1 MSAHNHKGANMG
13 GFCGVISERGCVS
26 DLFFGT
32 DYHSHLGTHRGGL
45 AVLGP
50 KGFQRSIHNIQNAPF
65 RSKFEHDFGQFEGRV
80 GIGVISDTDPQPL
93 VMASHFGL
101 YGLVTVGLVTNL
113 AELMAEL
120 FTAHSSQLQYSTT
133 SGMVGPTEVVSAL
146 IATQPSLVEGVRY
159 VQRKVKGSC
168 SLLVMTEEG
177 RLYAARDR
185 YGRTPVVIGR
195 KAGAMVALMESCAL
209 PNLGYEHVRD
219 LGPGEMVE
227 LTPDGETTVIEPG
240 DRMAICSFMWVYY
253 GYPAS
258 SYEGR
263 NVEMARYR
271 CGSALAKR
279 DAGLEA
285 DAACG
290 IPDSGISHALGYAH
304 EKSVKYCRP
313 FVKYTPTWARSFMPS
328 DQGQREHV
336 ASMKLI
342 PIPGLIRDRRLV
354 FCDDSIVRGT
364 QLGKQADR
372 LYREGCREVHVR
384 IACPPLLYPCR
395 FINFSRSKSV
405 YDLITRRFIRGREDE
420 GADISKYVDPNG
432 APYREMVAFVREK
445 MNLTSLKFQTVDDLV
460 AAIGLPRDRLC
471 TYCWTGEDPSMP
483 CSCAHGCTGCPHACG

>member
-1 MSAHNHKGANMG
+1 MG
-13 GFCGVISERGCVS
+13 GFCGVTAEQDCVT

-32 DYHSHLGTHRGGL
+32 DYHSHLGTHRGGM
-45 AVLGP
+45 AVLG
-50 KGFQRSIHNIQNAPF
+50 KGGFQRSIHNIQNAPF
-65 RSKFEHDFGQFEGRV
+65 RSKFEHDVGNFEGSV

-93 VMASHFGL
+93 VMCSHLGTFAI
-101 YGLVTVGLVTNL
+101 VTVGLIENIE
-113 AELMAEL
+113 ELKDEL
-120 FTAHSSQLQYSTT
+120 FRTRAAQLQYSTT

-146 IATQPSLVEGVRY
+146 IATQSSYIEGVKY
-159 VQRKVKGSC
+159 VQEKVKGSC
-168 SLLVMTEEG
+168 SLLLITDDG

-185 YGRTPVVIGR
+185 YGRTPIVIGR
-195 KAGAMVALMESCAL
+195 KDDAMIALMESCAL
-209 PNLGYEHVRD
+209 PNLGYSYVRD

-227 LTPDGETTVIEPG
+227 LEPDGVTTVLEP
-240 DRMAICSFMWVYY
+240 REQMAICSFLWVYY

-279 DAGLEA
+279 DTDVAA

-304 EKSVKYCRP
+304 EKGVKYCRP

-328 DQGQREHV
+328 DQKQREHV

-342 PIPGLIRDRRLV
+342 PIPGLIKDRRLV

-364 QLGKQADR
+364 QLGRQADR
-372 LYREGCREVHVR
+372 LYGEGCKETHVR

-405 YDLITRRFIRGREDE
+405 YDLITRRFIRGREGE
-420 GADISKYVDPNG
+420 NADVSKYIDPNG
-432 APYREMVAFVREK
+432 EPYKAMVEYIREK
-445 MNLTSLKFQTVDDLV
+445 LNLTTLRFQTVDDLV
-460 AAIGLPRDRLC
+460 AAIGLPKEKLC
-471 TYCWTGEDPSMP
+471 TYCWTGEDV
-483 CSCAHGCTGCPHACG
+483 SCGHCCASCPHKG

>member
-1 MSAHNHKGANMG
+1 MG
-13 GFCGVISERGCVS
+13 GFCGVVSNGDCVS

-45 AVLGP
+45 CVLGAN
-50 KGFQRSIHNIQNAPF
+50 GFQRSIHNIQNAPF
-65 RSKFEHDFGQFEGRV
+65 RSKFEHDFGRFSGSV

-93 VMASHFGL
+93 VMCSRLGTYAIA
-101 YGLVTVGLVTNL
+101 TVGYITNIEAL
-113 AELMAEL
+113 KRKL
-120 FTAHSSQLQYSTT
+120 FEGNSAQLQYSTT

-146 IATQPSLVEGVRY
+146 IATQESIVEGVRR
-159 VQRKVKGSC
+159 VQREIEGSC
-168 SLLVMTEEG
+168 SILVVTEDG

-195 KAGAMVALMESCAL
+195 KPSAMIALMESCAL
-209 PNLGYEHVRD
+209 PNLGYDHVRD

-227 LTPDGETTVIEPG
+227 MTAEGMRTLIEPG
-240 DRMAICSFMWVYY
+240 EKMAICAFLWVYY

-279 DAGLEA
+279 YPVEA

-304 EKSVKYCRP
+304 EAGIKYARP

-328 DQGQREHV
+328 DQRQRERV

-372 LYREGCREVHVR
+372 LYREGCRETHVR

-395 FINFSRSKSV
+395 FINYSRSKSE
-405 YDLITRRFIRGREDE
+405 YDLITRRYIRGHEGED
-420 GADISKYVDPNG
+420 ADISRYADPTG
-432 APYREMVAFVREK
+432 EPYAKMVEYIREK
-445 MNLTSLKFQTVDDLV
+445 LNLTSLAFQTLDDLV
-460 AAIGLPRDRLC
+460 AAIGLPKDRLC
-471 TYCWTGEDPSMP
+471 TYCFDGHDCSDCPCRATRSGEL
-483 CSCAHGCTGCPHACG
+483 

>member
-1 MSAHNHKGANMG
+1 MG
-13 GFCGVISERGCVS
+13 GFCGVVSSGDCVS

-32 DYHSHLGTHRGGL
+32 DYHSHLGTHRGGMC
-45 AVLGP
+45 VLGES
-50 KGFQRSIHNIQNAPF
+50 GFQRSIHNIQNAPF
-65 RSKFEHDFGQFEGRV
+65 RSKFEHDFGRFAGKV

-93 VMASHFGL
+93 VMCTKMGTYAIA
-101 YGLVTVGLVTNL
+101 TVGYITNIE
-113 AELMAEL
+113 ELKKEL
-120 FTAHSSQLQYSTT
+120 FNGNSAQLQYSTT

-146 IATQPSLVEGVRY
+146 IATQGSVVDGVRY
-159 VQRKVKGSC
+159 VQRKIQGSC
-168 SLLVMTEEG
+168 SILVLSEDG

-185 YGRTPVVIGR
+185 YGRTPIVIGR
-195 KAGAMVALMESCAL
+195 KATGMIALMESCAL
-209 PNLGYEHVRD
+209 PNLEFEYVRD

-227 LTPDGETTVIEPG
+227 MTAEGMKTVIEPG
-240 DRMAICSFMWVYY
+240 DKMAICSFLWVYY

-279 DAGLEA
+279 YPVEA

-304 EKSVKYCRP
+304 EAGIKYARP

-328 DQGQREHV
+328 DQRQRERV

-342 PIPGLIRDRRLV
+342 TIPGLIKDRRLV

-372 LYREGCREVHVR
+372 LYREGCRETHVR
-384 IACPPLLYPCR
+384 IACPPLLYPCK
-395 FINFSRSKSV
+395 FINYSRSKSE
-405 YDLITRRFIRGREDE
+405 YDLITRRFIRGHE
-420 GADISKYVDPNG
+420 GENADVSKYVDPNG
-432 APYREMVAFVREK
+432 EPYRKMVEFIREK
-445 MNLTSLKFQTVDDLV
+445 LNLTSLAFQTVDDLV
-460 AAIGLPRDRLC
+460 AAIGLPKDRIC
-471 TYCWTGEDPSMP
+471 TYCFDGHDCSDCP
-483 CSCAHGCTGCPHACG
+483 CHCGK